1 MAIGRTSRT
10 KALPSGCAVCAPS
23 SLDIGH
29 WTFSKLF
36 GLCAILSVAA
46 AAGCRGTPIDVAK
59 GRPADGSSS
68 FVASDYQP
76 KQDDGLDWFSTEK
89 ISKSM
94 KQAVGLG
101 PDKKIAEAAFA
112 DGEKLFEAKDYDKA
126 AKKFG
131 TAVSRWPDSALE
143 EDAMFLQAESYF
155 FANRYSAGIDSYG
168 ELIKKYPNTRHLN
181 IIGARQFAVA
191 RYWQDVDHAHHRWAL
206 VPNFTDRTQPLFD
219 TGGHCDQHLRQCARE
234 RSAWSMGRSI
244 DHGRSEHLLS
254 G

>member
-10 KALPSGCAVCAPS
+10 ISLPSGCAVCAPS
-23 SLDIGH
+23 SFDIGH

-36 GLCAILSVAA
+36 GLCAILGVAA
-46 AAGCRGTPIDVAK
+46 AVGCRGTPIDVAK
-59 GRPADGSSS
+59 GRPADGSSN

-112 DGEKLFEAKDYDKA
+112 DGEKLFEAKDYDNA

-143 EDAMFLQAESYF
+143 EDAMFL
-155 FANRYSAGIDSYG
+155 
-168 ELIKKYPNTRHLN
+168 
-181 IIGARQFAVA
+181 
-191 RYWQDVDHAHHRWAL
+191 
-206 VPNFTDRTQPLFD
+206 
-219 TGGHCDQHLRQCARE
+219 
-234 RSAWSMGRSI
+234 
-244 DHGRSEHLLS
+244 
-254 G
+254 